1 MQLLQVEPEQIES
14 LPEELQAR
22 FPDVVEDL
30 RNGAI
35 EEIPDAV
42 LNQLPESV
50 VDRIPESLLASSVNT
65 TFVIIL
71 AAIAG
76 LALLGFFYGMA
87 KAAAKAAMF
96 FLVVGAIAGFLLY
109 AQY

>member
-1 MQLLQVEPEQIES
+1 MQLLQVDPEQIEQ
-14 LPEELQAR
+14 LPKELRER
-22 FPDVVEDL
+22 FPDVVSDL
-30 RNGAI
+30 RDGAI

-42 LNQLPESV
+42 LDQLPASV
-50 VDRIPESLLASSVNT
+50 VDRIPEGLLASSVNT

-71 AAIAG
+71 AVIAG
-76 LALLGFFYGMA
+76 LALMGFFYGMA

-96 FLVVGAIAGFLLY
+96 FLVVGGIAGFLLY